1 MYDFKSISFSIL
13 IKSNLKKLFNSSN
26 ISQKFEFLYIIN
38 LILFMK
44 FKNNLIVLKDKYTL
58 NFKEFNFKCCVGKR
72 GISKKKIEGDNK
84 TPKGTFELGNL
95 FYRKD
100 RIKKPI
106 TNLIC
111 KPIKKQMRWCND
123 VSNYKNY
130 NKLIHN
136 NKFRSEKIYRK
147 DYKYNLFIVIN
158 YNFYKKV
165 LGKGS
170 AIFIHL
176 TNDYKP
182 TAGCIA
188 LNKKDFLILIKLINK
203 KTKIKI
209 S

>member
-1 MYDFKSISFSIL
+1 MKS
-13 IKSNLKKLFNSSN
+13 
-26 ISQKFEFLYIIN
+26 
-38 LILFMK
+38 
-44 FKNNLIVLKDKYTL
+44 KNNLIVLKNNYTL
-58 NFKEFNFKCCVGKR
+58 KFKEFNFKCSIGKR
-72 GISKKKIEGDNK
+72 GLAKKKIEGDYK

-100 RIKKPI
+100 RVKKPV

-111 KPIKKQMRWCND
+111 EPIKKQMRWCND
-123 VSNYKNY
+123 TQSTKNY
-130 NKLIHN
+130 NKLIYN
-136 NKFRSEKIYRK
+136 NKLKSEKIYRK
-147 DYKYNLFIVIN
+147 DNKYNFLIDIK
-158 YNFYKKV
+158 YNFYKKI

-176 TNDYKP
+176 TNNYKP

-188 LNKKDFLILIKLINK
+188 LSKKDFLILAKLINK